1 MENIDTTSITP
12 QEGEGQSFDKN
23 EQELIKQLMQ
33 TRKEKNQELI
43 FENLDGYEVPPRTQ
57 FSMLKKPAV
66 TFKLGKMEFNCAAV
80 RLFDGMFQILPT
92 VNPSKK
98 RLAAVP
104 CAEEESASVEWSRL
118 KKGVVVSKNISSVDF
133 VEKIFELM
141 KWDRTCRYKILGK
154 LANSERGL
162 ILVFD
167 FTEAIMFA
175 PKPIEF
181 FDKISGKTKKKQVR
195 YYPDLY
201 KYKIGKSYKDYVEG
215 HQQSLFEDL
224 EEYVGTENN
233 T

>member
-92 VNPSKK
+92 GNPSK
-98 RLAAVP
+98 
-104 CAEEESASVEWSRL
+104 SV
-118 KKGVVVSKNISSVDF
+118 
-133 VEKIFELM
+133 
-141 KWDRTCRYKILGK
+141 
-154 LANSERGL
+154 
-162 ILVFD
+162 
-167 FTEAIMFA
+167 
-175 PKPIEF
+175 
-181 FDKISGKTKKKQVR
+181 
-195 YYPDLY
+195 
-201 KYKIGKSYKDYVEG
+201 
-215 HQQSLFEDL
+215 
-224 EEYVGTENN
+224 
-233 T
+233 